1 MFFLTALLRSLY
13 FSILTSLSIFLK
25 LFKVALYKNTYL
37 EGLLMSKEIK
47 HALFIMV
54 FGTFFGILCS
64 TLMNVAL
71 PTFMRVFAISSS
83 TVQWV
88 SNGYVLVNAI
98 MIPVSAYLTKKFTF
112 RSLFISF
119 STIFLLG
126 TIFGALAPN
135 FFTLI
140 IGRMIQAIG
149 SGMMMPLVNI
159 LAIRYAGRG
168 QKGAVMGIVGLA
180 FNFSP
185 IIGPTLSG
193 IILDYFSWRYLFILV
208 LPFIILDLG
217 LAIISLPKI
226 PTSQEPQF
234 NVEGLITISFGLLG
248 LLWSFS
254 NVGESPVTSLTVW
267 LPFLVGLI
275 LISTFISTQRKS
287 DHPFVNLAVFKNAQ
301 FTTATIVNSL
311 IVSTMYG
318 NTILLPLLIQTIM
331 GKSAIISGLALL
343 PGALLT
349 GFMSPVSGRLFDRYP
364 VRIIVT
370 IGILIDCFGTMMQA
384 FIDVNASVGM
394 LTLGQTIR
402 QLGLVLILIPIQT
415 QALSY
420 LPNDL
425 ISDGVAA
432 FNTLRQIA
440 ASFGTAIIVATIN
453 ITSHGFSHQPNHQQ
467 IGIQAGF
474 TMCLLFL
481 IAALMV
487 SRKLYTKHS
496 HTPKPHFHG
505 SAHLSKI

>member
-1 MFFLTALLRSLY
+1 
-13 FSILTSLSIFLK
+13 
-25 LFKVALYKNTYL
+25 
-37 EGLLMSKEIK
+37 MSKEIK